1 MKEIINKV
9 IKLPETPNEY
19 ARDMINK
26 YYYTLPNNGSPN
38 VGINSCESRYK
49 EAIECALIN
58 IDGITL
64 ELSFIL
70 NKILL
75 TSNKLEGYIADRIEF
90 YDNIRSEILQ
100 TQDMR
105 RNNGGNPDM
114 NNTVTDNNPDVMM
127 SPMDL
132 DNERFFKTEASD
144 YNPSVREKDHPATIE
159 KNNTTGETTIEFP
172 KKHQPE
178 QHNPNH
184 ASLETVTFT
193 FIQDANC
200 VDGPS
205 DEIEELIVEAKSSM
219 GIDEDGGSFFVLK
232 TKQWAINDA
241 NEMFELMKRCE
252 NSINAIVGK

>member
-64 ELSFIL
+64 ELSFTL

-75 TSNKLEGYIADRIEF
+75 TSNKLEEYIADRINF
-90 YDNIRSEILQ
+90 YDDIRSEIRKI
-100 TQDMR
+100 QDMR
-105 RNNGGNPDM
+105 RNNGGNPGM
-114 NNTVTDNNPDVMM
+114 NNTVTG
-127 SPMDL
+127 
-132 DNERFFKTEASD
+132 
-144 YNPSVREKDHPATIE
+144 
-159 KNNTTGETTIEFP
+159 GETTITFP
-172 KKHQPE
+172 SAETKPRTVQS
-178 QHNPNH
+178 NPNH

-193 FIQDANC
+193 FSQEPNC

-205 DEIEELIVEAKSSM
+205 DEIEELTVEAKSSM